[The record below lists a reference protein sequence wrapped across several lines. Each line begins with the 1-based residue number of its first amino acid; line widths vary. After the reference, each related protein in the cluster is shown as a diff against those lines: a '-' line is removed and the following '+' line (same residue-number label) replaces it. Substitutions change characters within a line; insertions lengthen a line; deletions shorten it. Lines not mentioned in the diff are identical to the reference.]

1 MKKTITAVLGVLL
14 LFALT
19 PCGAWAEELL
29 VGGQAVGIEIEADGV
44 RATVLKRRK
53 RRVTLVRLE
62 VLERPGADTDEE
74 LLAET
79 DEAVEKTEEDDA

>member
-1 MKKTITAVLGVLL
+1 M
-14 LFALT
+14 
-19 PCGAWAEELL
+19 
-29 VGGQAVGIEIEADGV
+29 